1 MALSMTD
8 IGPDGRVEPQFVD
21 AGNPPRRLA
30 VPAALIAP
38 LESGGRDLA
47 TVAGLAAGLA
57 LLVAA
62 ILLGGAL
69 PPYADLPAFMMVL
82 GGTAAVTLVS
92 FSVEDVQ
99 RLPEVIRTTL
109 LRKIPR
115 APDVAMR
122 LVALADLAR
131 QQGFLAVES
140 QLAKLGDDRFLV
152 KAMALVIDNTAPDV
166 IARELRVELQA
177 ILARHQRAAALL
189 RRAGEVA
196 PAMGLVGTLVGLVRM
211 LSSLDNPASIGP
223 AMAVAILATLY
234 GAVLA
239 NMVLLPLAHKLE
251 RNSGSEALLHH
262 LTSLAAISIAEQ
274 ENPRR
279 TEVVLNSVLPPAD
292 RIAYFD

>member
-8 IGPDGRVEPQFVD
+8 SGPDGRIEPQFID
-21 AGNPPRRLA
+21 LGTTGRGASPLTW
-30 VPAALIAP
+30 IAP
-38 LESGGRDLA
+38 LPGGGRDFA
-47 TVAGLAAGLA
+47 TVAGLGVGLA
-57 LLVAA
+57 LVLIA
-62 ILLGGAL
+62 ILLGGTL
-69 PPYADLPAFMMVL
+69 PPYADLPAFIMVI

-92 FSVEDVQ
+92 FTLEDVI
-99 RLPEVIRTTL
+99 RLPDVVRTTL
-109 LRKIPR
+109 LHKIPR
-115 APDVAMR
+115 PADAAMR

-131 QQGFLAVES
+131 LQGLLALEG
-140 QLAKLGDDRFLV
+140 QLARLGDDRFLI
-152 KAMALVIDNTAPDV
+152 KAMALVVDNTTPEV
-166 IARELRVELQA
+166 IGRELKIELQA
-177 ILARHQRAAALL
+177 IQARHQRAAAML

-211 LSSLDNPASIGP
+211 LSSLDNPSSIGP

-251 RNSGSEALLHH
+251 RNSHGEALLHH
-262 LTSLAAISIAEQ
+262 LTILAAVSVAGL

-279 TEVVLNSVLPPAD
+279 TEVVLNSILPPAD

>member
-8 IGPDGRVEPQFVD
+8 SGPDGRIEPQFID
-21 AGNPPRRLA
+21 LGTTGRGAS
-30 VPAALIAP
+30 P
-38 LESGGRDLA
+38 LVWITPLPGGGRDVA
-47 TVAGLAAGLA
+47 TMAGLGVGLA
-57 LLVAA
+57 LVLVA
-62 ILLGGAL
+62 ILLGGTL
-69 PPYADLPAFMMVL
+69 PPYADLPAFIMVI

-92 FSVEDVQ
+92 FTLDDAT
-99 RLPEVIRTTL
+99 RLPEIIRTTL
-109 LRKIPR
+109 LHKVPR
-115 APDVAMR
+115 PSDAAMR

-131 QQGFLAVES
+131 LQGFLALEG
-140 QLAKLGDDRFLV
+140 QLANLGDDRFLI
-152 KAMALVIDNTAPDV
+152 KAMALVVDNTTPDV
-166 IARELRVELQA
+166 ISRELKIELQA
-177 ILARHQRAAALL
+177 IQGRHQRAAAML

-211 LSSLDNPASIGP
+211 LSSLDNPSSIGP

-251 RNSGSEALLHH
+251 RNSHSEALLHH
-262 LTSLAAISIAEQ
+262 LTMLAAVSIAGL

-292 RIAYFD
+292 RITYFD